1 MIGSSVSS
9 SAELESTKVQ
19 ELRSVLSID
28 IWGDSKLVADFFKNE
43 DGYPTRSPVAIIDQS
58 NLMEFKDEQSTRGK
72 DFDAAKDHLLIICE
86 EDSKSKLYLKKI
98 NPGDVFEDS
107 SFDQIDLQVKAKVK
121 LKFNEYGQIVSLGSV
136 NGVLSSYDSNKL
148 KIALES
154 LEKNAVDTE
163 LIKVQPFSEEGYEYW
178 ARDFKEYSDQAM
190 QLNQQLLGEDFFGI
204 PTLNPNNIAKPS
216 NIPQFTCFDRKH
228 TFSDPESV
236 IFTSQVLKEPLDNFI
251 MYKPE
256 RVLLHEV
263 AARLLSVCQF
273 DDDEAL
279 HSVVNKIVSSGIRD
293 GGFQDITKEF
303 DSGFEKLLLAL
314 KFNVFKSGDVV
325 DKYKRPEVID
335 ENPTTS
341 GKQLFQNLTKDE
353 VGIVAETLE
362 KIRSYETGNSKLAKT
377 LAGKD
382 GKYIPL
388 KHILA
393 TKLQVNRWR
402 KLEFHKDVQLFAKQI
417 VDQYLKG
424 ESEVKAIDYVPCK
437 GRQTVFVN
445 GGVSSGKGSVN
456 KLREE
461 VFQKKG

>member
-1 MIGSSVSS
+1 MF
-9 SAELESTKVQ
+9 
-19 ELRSVLSID
+19 LR
-28 IWGDSKLVADFFKNE
+28 E
-43 DGYPTRSPVAIIDQS
+43 
-58 NLMEFKDEQSTRGK
+58 
-72 DFDAAKDHLLIICE
+72 
-86 EDSKSKLYLKKI
+86 I

-107 SFDQIDLQVKAKVK
+107 SFDQIGLQVNAKVK
-121 LKFNEYGQIVSLGSV
+121 LKFDEYGKIVSLGSV
-136 NGVLSSYDSNKL
+136 NGVLSSYDSNNL
-148 KIALES
+148 KFALNS
-154 LEKNAVDTE
+154 LEENKVDTSS
-163 LIKVQPFSEEGYEYW
+163 IKVQPFSEEGYEYW
-178 ARDFKEYSDQAM
+178 ARDFTEYSDQAM
-190 QLNQQLLGEDFFGI
+190 QLNQQLLGSDFFGI

-216 NIPQFTCFDRKH
+216 NIPQFTCFNRKY

-236 IFTSQVLKEPLDNFI
+236 IFTSQLLKEPLDNFI
-251 MYKPE
+251 MYRPQ

-273 DDDEAL
+273 DDEKAL
-279 HSVVNKIVSSGIRD
+279 HSVVNKIVRSGIQD
-293 GGFQDITKEF
+293 GGFKDITKEF

-314 KFNVFKSGDVV
+314 KFNVFKSGDII
-325 DKYKRPEVID
+325 DKYKSPGNID
-335 ENPTTS
+335 ENSTTS
-341 GKQLFQNLTKDE
+341 GRQLFQYLTEDE

-362 KIRSYETGNSKLAKT
+362 KIRSYETGNPELAKT

-417 VDQYLKG
+417 VDQYLKDK
-424 ESEVKAIDYVPCK
+424 SEVKEIDYVPCK

-456 KLREE
+456 NLREE
-461 VFQKKG
+461 VFQKKGVESYLTFNKDSVKGALYDFSKGKKTQRYLASQLCQTEASEIMNRVKREIEESIYQKGVAPHMLVDMVYQSPTDMDLAIKGEGSLRCL